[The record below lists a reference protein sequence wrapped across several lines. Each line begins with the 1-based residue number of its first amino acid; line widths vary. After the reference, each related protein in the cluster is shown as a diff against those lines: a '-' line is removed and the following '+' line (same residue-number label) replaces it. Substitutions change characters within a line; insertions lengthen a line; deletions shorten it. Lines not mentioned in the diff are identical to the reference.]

1 MRSPLLF
8 AVLGLIVVE
17 AFLLPRTVKDF
28 QIQRKMRIEMMPE
41 NGRPVV
47 LGPFATYDKDGH
59 PLAFITDETRW
70 ILPVVIHSNRTD
82 FDLDYLARLR
92 KAFPNRALALVGVC
106 DQSPCSAKA
115 QNGRSAG
122 GDFPILVYGS
132 YAPLKDILRFD
143 DHNEVLL
150 MNQFWGVDKSLPRA
164 SSAEEMAE
172 SLKQVTGP

>member
-1 MRSPLLF
+1 MAILN
-8 AVLGLIVVE
+8 I
-17 AFLLPRTVKDF
+17 
-28 QIQRKMRIEMMPE
+28 
-41 NGRPVV
+41 
-47 LGPFATYDKDGH
+47 
-59 PLAFITDETRW
+59 ITDETRW
-70 ILPVVIHSNRTD
+70 ILPVVIHSRRTD

-106 DQSPCSAKA
+106 DHSPCSATA
-115 QNGRSAG
+115 SGRDAG

-164 SSAEEMAE
+164 SSAEEMGE
-172 SLKQVTGP
+172 SLKQHTGP

>member
-8 AVLGLIVVE
+8 AVLGLILVE
-17 AFLLPRTVKDF
+17 AFLLPRTMRDF
-28 QIQRKMRIEMMPE
+28 QLLRKMRIEMMPE
-41 NGRPVV
+41 NGRPVS
-47 LGPFATYDKDGH
+47 LGSVAAYDKDGH
-59 PLAFITDETRW
+59 PLALTTDETRW
-70 ILPVVIHSNRTD
+70 ILPVVIHSNRTNS
-82 FDLDYLARLR
+82 DLDYLIRLR

-106 DQSPCSAKA
+106 DQSACSAVAPKVP
-115 QNGRSAG
+115 GIGS
-122 GDFPILVYGS
+122 DFPILVYGS

-172 SLKQVTGP
+172 SIKQVTGQ

>member
-1 MRSPLLF
+1 M
-8 AVLGLIVVE
+8 
-17 AFLLPRTVKDF
+17 KDF

-47 LGPFATYDKDGH
+47 LGPFAAYDKDGH

-115 QNGRSAG
+115 QNGRSG

>member
-28 QIQRKMRIEMMPE
+28 QTLRKMRIEMMPE

-82 FDLDYLARLR
+82 FDLAYLARLR
-92 KAFPNRALALVGVC
+92 KAFPNPALALVGVC
-106 DQSPCSAKA
+106 DQGPCSATA
-115 QNGRSAG
+115 NGPNSG

>member
-1 MRSPLLF
+1 
-8 AVLGLIVVE
+8 
-17 AFLLPRTVKDF
+17 
-28 QIQRKMRIEMMPE
+28 MRIEMMPE
-41 NGRPVV
+41 NGRPVA
-47 LGPFATYDKDGH
+47 LGPFAGYDKDGH
-59 PLAFITDETRW
+59 PLALTTDETRW
-70 ILPVVIHSNRTD
+70 ILPVVIHSNRAN

-106 DQSPCSAKA
+106 DQGPCART
-115 QNGRSAG
+115 QNGQSIG

-150 MNQFWGVDKSLPRA
+150 MNQFWGVNKSLPRA

-172 SLKQVTGP
+172 SLKQVTEP